1 MLHEVQ
7 PRNKQDVGKR
17 LAAIAL
23 ANNYGEKI
31 VPCGPIYQ
39 SMNVSGNKIKISFT
53 QIGSGLWIK
62 DKYGYLKG
70 FEIAGADQK
79 FQYAKAWIEGNDVV
93 VSADAISSPV
103 AVRYGWADNP
113 EDINLYNKEGFPAS
127 PFRTDT
133 WKGITTEEKFK
144 F

>member
-1 MLHEVQ
+1 M
-7 PRNKQDVGKR
+7 
-17 LAAIAL
+17 
-23 ANNYGEKI
+23 
-31 VPCGPIYQ
+31 
-39 SMNVSGNKIKISFT
+39 SVSGNKIKISFT
-53 QIGSGLWIK
+53 QTGSGLWIK

-93 VSADAISSPV
+93 VSAEAVSSPV

-133 WKGITTEEKFK
+133 WKGITVDQKFS
-144 F
+144 FQ